1 MCNVKVNQ
9 KLFFVLSI
17 GVNSKLCITLLEIN
31 NKKSNEHCSH
41 QNEMDV
47 STNKKVKEGIAQIF
61 GGVWVYIYLKQLA
74 LKSRHNCLSCD
85 SGPMNPQA
93 NTGLVC
99 SDIA

>member
-31 NKKSNEHCSH
+31 DKKSNEHCSH

-47 STNKKVKEGIAQIF
+47 STNKKVKVGIAQIF
-61 GGVWVYIYLKQLA
+61 WGDVGVYIFKTTRLEEQTQLFK
-74 LKSRHNCLSCD
+74 L
-85 SGPMNPQA
+85 
-93 NTGLVC
+93 
-99 SDIA
+99 

>member
-31 NKKSNEHCSH
+31 DKKSNEHCSH

-61 GGVWVYIYLKQLA
+61 LGGCGCIYI
-74 LKSRHNCLSCD
+74 
-85 SGPMNPQA
+85 
-93 NTGLVC
+93 
-99 SDIA
+99 